1 MEQVLLT
8 SLRISAVVVIAASAA
23 FLAMP
28 AAAKDT
34 FKNLP
39 GVKDLAA
46 QKEVELDTDCSS
58 RLVRAWPSRFPERNG
73 LAERAYSCDDGG
85 NVAVG
90 SNRPP
95 NLIEYRKFKQY
106 YQSN

>member
-1 MEQVLLT
+1 MERALRAKQVILMAML
-8 SLRISAVVVIAASAA
+8 IAASSA
-23 FLAMP
+23 FCAP
-28 AAAKDT
+28 PSTAKDT

-39 GVKDLAA
+39 GVKDPA
-46 QKEVELDTDCSS
+46 QQKDVQLDTVCTSE
-58 RLVRAWPSRFPERNG
+58 LVRAWPSRFPEHNG
-73 LAERAYSCDDGG
+73 LAERAYSCREG
-85 NVAVG
+85 VLTSG

>member
-1 MEQVLLT
+1 MKRFALALI
-8 SLRISAVVVIAASAA
+8 LISALP
-23 FLAMP
+23 FT
-28 AAAKDT
+28 AAAKDV

-39 GVKDLAA
+39 GVKDPATEAA
-46 QKEVELDTDCSS
+46 AKLDTVCTSQLE
-58 RLVRAWPSRFPERNG
+58 RTWPSRFPARNG
-73 LAERAYSCDDGG
+73 LAERTYSCDERQLSS
-85 NVAVG
+85 G

>member
-1 MEQVLLT
+1 MKRLALA
-8 SLRISAVVVIAASAA
+8 LILISALPCA
-23 FLAMP
+23 

-39 GVKDLAA
+39 GVKDPAA
-46 QKEVELDTDCSS
+46 KKELQLDAVCTSQ
-58 RLVRAWPSRFPERNG
+58 LQRAWPSRFPERNG
-73 LAERAYSCDDGG
+73 LAERTYSCQEGQ
-85 NVAVG
+85 VAAG

-95 NLIEYRKFKQY
+95 NLIEYRKFKEW

>member
-1 MEQVLLT
+1 MKRLL
-8 SLRISAVVVIAASAA
+8 
-23 FLAMP
+23 LALP
-28 AAAKDT
+28 LALALPFAAAARDT

-39 GVKDLAA
+39 GVKDPAA
-46 QKEVELDTDCSS
+46 QKDVQMDIDCSS
-58 RLVRAWPSRFPERNG
+58 RLVRTWPSRFPQRNG

-85 NVAVG
+85 NWAVG

-95 NLIEYRKFKQY
+95 NMIEYRKFKQR